1 MLLEEKKK
9 KQVEVNYFFWLGKKK
24 KKAPGI
30 LVYLFNM
37 QKCNVNGWILSFI
50 LYVVLK
56 W

>member
-9 KQVEVNYFFWLGKKK
+9 KQVEVNYFFWLEKKK
-24 KKAPGI
+24 KH
-30 LVYLFNM
+30 LVFLFTFFNR

>member
-9 KQVEVNYFFWLGKKK
+9 KQVEVNYFFWLEKK